1 MPRDFTASGGSEA
14 PLRSTGHAWST
25 ISQMASPVPRADGV
39 SSLRMAKN
47 DELSSES
54 DAIESTE
61 GTTLAARFQALLSVA
76 ESISSCREPEELF
89 GRLAAELQ
97 RVVRFDFVGTS
108 CYDHERGAVRGAMLE
123 TGSTALVP
131 REEMVA
137 KETPHAIVI
146 ESQQPLIVSDT
157 GAETRWP
164 ERMAMIRN
172 DGIGSFCVLP
182 LTTIHTRLG
191 TLGFARRDRATYTDA
206 EVQFMGEV
214 AKLVA
219 VAIENAMAFGEIGR
233 LKDKLA
239 EERLYLESEIRNEQS
254 FEHIIGDSPALRRT
268 LQQVEIVAPTE
279 STVLLLG
286 ETGTGKELLARA
298 IHDRSHRRVRTF
310 VKLNCAAIPS
320 GLLESELFGHERGAF
335 TGAIAQRI
343 GRFQVAD
350 GGTLFL
356 DEVGEIPLE
365 LQPQLLRVLQEQ
377 EFERVGGPR
386 TIKVDVR
393 LVAATN
399 RHLVE
404 MVEEHRFRAD
414 LYYRLNVFPIYA
426 PPLRER
432 PEDIEPLVRYF
443 VQRFAARM
451 QRRIEVI
458 PTETLDAMRR
468 YPWPGNVRELENLIE
483 RAVIL
488 SAGPRLTVPL
498 DPLARRSTLVRDD
511 SASTLEVVQ
520 RAHVVRVLEETNWIV
535 GGPRGAAAR
544 LGIKRTTLQSYM
556 KRLAIE
562 RRV

>member
-97 RVVRFDFVGTS
+97 RVVRFDFVGAS
-108 CYDHERGAVRGAMLE
+108 CYDHERGVVRGAMLE

-268 LQQVEIVAPTE
+268 LQQVEIVAPTD

-298 IHDRSHRRVRTF
+298 IHDRSHRRDRTF
-310 VKLNCAAIPS
+310 VKLTGTAIPS

-335 TGAIAQRI
+335 TGAIAQKI

-356 DEVGEIPLE
+356 DEVGELSPTI
-365 LQPQLLRVLQEQ
+365 QAKLLRVIQEHK
-377 EFERVGGPR
+377 FERVGGTKPI
-386 TIKVDVR
+386 TIDVR
-393 LVAATN
+393 IIAATN
-399 RHLVE
+399 RNL
-404 MVEEHRFRAD
+404 EEAIKAKTFRQD
-414 LYYRLNVFPIYA
+414 LYYRFNVVALTIPT
-426 PPLRER
+426 LRER
-432 PEDIEPLVRYF
+432 PDDIPLLANYF
-443 VQRFAARM
+443 TA
-451 QRRIEVI
+451 
-458 PTETLDAMRR
+458 
-468 YPWPGNVRELENLIE
+468 
-483 RAVIL
+483 
-488 SAGPRLTVPL
+488 
-498 DPLARRSTLVRDD
+498 
-511 SASTLEVVQ
+511 
-520 RAHVVRVLEETNWIV
+520 
-535 GGPRGAAAR
+535 
-544 LGIKRTTLQSYM
+544 
-556 KRLAIE
+556 
-562 RRV
+562 